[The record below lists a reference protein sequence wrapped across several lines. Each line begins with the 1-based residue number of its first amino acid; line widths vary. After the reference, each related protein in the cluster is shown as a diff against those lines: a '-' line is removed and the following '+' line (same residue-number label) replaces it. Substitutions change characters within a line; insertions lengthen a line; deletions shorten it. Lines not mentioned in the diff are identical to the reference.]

1 MICGN
6 PRVFVWGNFGG
17 NSNLNA
23 TQCDA
28 KIGHSLLRGNSNINA
43 TQCDA
48 KIGHSLLRGE
58 IKYRLRYIPFVFSDI
73 FIFFH
78 FSTKDRQMI
87 DKFFIKRQT
96 NHYKYSIKK
105 ERQIIINIP

>member
-1 MICGN
+1 MICGKTACL
-6 PRVFVWGNFGG
+6 RLGYFQG
-17 NSNLNA
+17 NSNINA

-48 KIGHSLLRGE
+48 KIGHILLRGE
-58 IKYRLRYIPFVFSDI
+58 IKYRLQYIPFVFSDI

-78 FSTKDRQMI
+78 FSTK
-87 DKFFIKRQT
+87 
-96 NHYKYSIKK
+96 N
-105 ERQIIINIP
+105 RQIIINIP